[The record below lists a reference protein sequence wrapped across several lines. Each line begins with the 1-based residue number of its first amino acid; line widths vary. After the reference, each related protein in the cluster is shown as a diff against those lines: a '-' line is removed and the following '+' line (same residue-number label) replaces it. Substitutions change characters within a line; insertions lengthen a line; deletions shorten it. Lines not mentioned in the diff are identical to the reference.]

1 MSALS
6 DALEASQAK
15 AVAALGKAYVRR
27 DDEPDDELFAG
38 LLHKIG
44 LDDDVAIQ
52 FLLAAWAVLREEKAA
67 PPGEQAA
74 PDMYAPGGS
83 RYSPP
88 ASDAQWSLLRKL
100 ADAKGTTAP
109 PGPLSKAEASTIID
123 ALQKGT
129 YKPDDYER
137 PF

>member
-1 MSALS
+1 MSALGQ
-6 DALEASQAK
+6 ALEASQAK

-27 DDEPDDELFAG
+27 EEQPDDDLFRA
-38 LLHKIG
+38 LLQKIG
-44 LDDDVAIQ
+44 LEDDTAIT

-74 PDMYAPGGS
+74 KVQPLEDATE
-83 RYSPP
+83 
-88 ASDAQWSLLRKL
+88 AQWKLLRDL
-100 ADAKGTTAP
+100 ADRKGTTAP

>member
-1 MSALS
+1 MSALGQ
-6 DALEASQAK
+6 ALEASQAK

-27 DDEPDDELFAG
+27 DEAPDDELFAG

-67 PPGEQAA
+67 PPGEQAPA
-74 PDMYAPGGS
+74 AKPDAE
-83 RYSPP
+83 
-88 ASDAQWSLLRKL
+88 ASEAQWSLIRKL
-100 ADAKGTTAP
+100 ADEKRTTAP
-109 PGPLSKAEASTIID
+109 VGPLSKAEASTIID
-123 ALQKGT
+123 ALAKGT
-129 YKPDDYER
+129 YKPDDYEV

>member
-1 MSALS
+1 MSALGQ
-6 DALEASQAK
+6 ALEASQAK

-38 LLHKIG
+38 LLHRIG
-44 LDDDVAIQ
+44 LDDDVLIKY
-52 FLLAAWAVLREEKAA
+52 LLAAWAVLREEKAT
-67 PPGEQAA
+67 PPGEQQPKAQPVEDA
-74 PDMYAPGGS
+74 TE
-83 RYSPP
+83 
-88 ASDAQWSLLRKL
+88 AQWKLLRDL
-100 ADAKGTTAP
+100 ADRKGTTAP
-109 PGPLSKAEASTIID
+109 VGPLSKAEASTVID

>member
-1 MSALS
+1 MSALGQ
-6 DALEASQAK
+6 ALEASQAK

-27 DDEPDDELFAG
+27 DEAPDDELFAG

-67 PPGEQAA
+67 PPG
-74 PDMYAPGGS
+74 
-83 RYSPP
+83 R
-88 ASDAQWSLLRKL
+88 ASAGEVWDPLGNAEASEAQWKLLRDL
-100 ADAKGTTAP
+100 ADRKGTTAP
-109 PGPLSKAEASTIID
+109 VGPLSKAEAATIID